1 MKQLVRVLSHNIVCW
16 LTWGTEWVG
25 SVEIWK
31 QHALSSHGIQVGGLF
46 GGLAKHPQVPPTH
59 LKRAEGKKGYQQL
72 LLTTFTPRKVKHTCQ
87 HIYRHFI
94 QAALFMNERQ
104 QTHWEGKEQ
113 RNICWALKVIHRSNI
128 AELVMWWH
136 EVKNSHRKNKTE
148 MNSRHPWARWW
159 CLEIKHSLAF
169 LSRRNIL
176 LPKTEWVFENTAPL
190 PFLCCSNMSI
200 NFEEVVCFAF
210 IRIFSAMFAHTQ

>member
-1 MKQLVRVLSHNIVCW
+1 MGNRVGWQSRNLETACPEQPWHPG
-16 LTWGTEWVG
+16 WGSLWRAGQT
-25 SVEIWK
+25 
-31 QHALSSHGIQVGGLF
+31 
-46 GGLAKHPQVPPTH
+46 PPSPPNPSE
-59 LKRAEGKKGYQQL
+59 KSRGEKQL
-72 LLTTFTPRKVKHTCQ
+72 LLSTFTPRKIKHTCQ
-87 HIYRHFI
+87 DIYRHFI

-104 QTHWEGKEQ
+104 PTHWEGKEQ
-113 RNICWALKVIHRSNI
+113 RNICWALKVIHCLNI
-128 AELVMWWH
+128 AELLMWWN
-136 EVKNSHRKNKTE
+136 EVKNSDRNNKTE
-148 MNSRHPWARWW
+148 INSRHPWARWW

-176 LPKTEWVFENTAPL
+176 LPKTEWEFENTAPL